1 MSDVTVER
9 GNPVEVTVVQGDPIE
24 VSLSYAVTPDLDD
37 GSIPLAKLADLA
49 ASRLIGRGSAGGT
62 GAPEA
67 ITLGAGLSMSG
78 TSLTSSVVGMTVNVY
93 EYHSD
98 TGSGNRTPTTGTEFW
113 IVEGVGGGA
122 AGQAG
127 GTTSGG
133 FGGAAGNYASLVIPA
148 AQLTGS
154 MAITVGSGATTFG
167 TPAGST
173 KIERASDSVVLFLA
187 SGAFSNTSAH
197 FPGVPASTSFGAG
210 GSSAGGSGR
219 VGGYGSGGGA
229 GGASSNTQ
237 WNGGAARNLTMTT
250 GAVGLGGGGLGGTGQ
265 AGMNG
270 SSGSIHAS
278 GFGDGGGGGGF
289 SLSGTGGNGAAGLR
303 GGGGGGGGR
312 GLVGGGGAG
321 GPGGAGFIRI
331 IEVVRA

>member
-24 VSLSYAVTPDLDD
+24 VSLSYAVTPDIPN
-37 GSIPLAKLADLA
+37 GSIALAKLADLA
-49 ASRLIGRGSAGGT
+49 ASRLIGRGSSGGT

-78 TSLTSSVVGMTVNVY
+78 TSLTSLVVGMTVNVY

-113 IVEGVGGGA
+113 IVEGVGGGS

-127 GTTSGG
+127 GTTSSGL
-133 FGGAAGNYASLVIPA
+133 GGAAGNYVSLVIPA

-154 MAITVGSGATTFG
+154 MAITVGSGSTTFG

-173 KIERASDSVVLFLA
+173 KIERALDGVVLFLA

-197 FPGVPASTSFGAG
+197 FTGVPAGTSFGAG
-210 GSSAGGSGR
+210 GAAFGGSGK

-237 WNGGAARNLTMTT
+237 WNGGAARNLTMNT
-250 GAVGLGGGGLGGTGQ
+250 GAAGFGGGGLGGTGQ
-265 AGMNG
+265 NGMNG

-289 SLSGTGGNGAAGLR
+289 NASGAGGNGGAGLR

-312 GLVGGGGAG
+312 GSSAGGSGGA
-321 GPGGAGFIRI
+321 GGAGFIRI